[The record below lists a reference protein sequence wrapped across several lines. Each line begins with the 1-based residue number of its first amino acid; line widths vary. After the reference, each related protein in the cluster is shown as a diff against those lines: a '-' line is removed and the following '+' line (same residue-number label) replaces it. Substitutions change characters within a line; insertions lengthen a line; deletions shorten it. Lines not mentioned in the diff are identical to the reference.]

1 MKSKLIGFVFVI
13 AIASTSVL
21 LKSGVLAQ
29 SAPSGQTGGAKSA
42 SEKTVGETY
51 KNIQVLTDFKNA
63 PANELIGTMQFMS
76 GSLAV
81 SCNYCHVAESGP
93 FESDANRT
101 KLKAREMIK
110 MMRVIN
116 EANFGGRQEV
126 TCNTCHRGSPQPIGT
141 PRPWYKSAEQ
151 VAAYLKARPLPTPG
165 NPSAAGATSSPP
177 AEAATVLPD
186 VEQVMGNYRKAVGA
200 NGVKSIRI
208 SATSAAALGVAPV
221 PLEVIAVFPD
231 KFLLTSIARGIE
243 NKSILNGDRGWRV
256 TPQGSTPLPAAA
268 LQGFMGRIAPL
279 IFPVKYEKPTAPR
292 KVTGLEKIGD
302 KTYYVVESHTAT
314 ESQRLYFDVQ
324 TGLLFKARNEVT
336 TWFGSKVEETTFEDY
351 RDLNGVKMPHLIT
364 NHFMEDQQIFKIAE
378 IQTNI
383 DVDPA
388 RFEPPAAKT
397 P

>member
-21 LKSGVLAQ
+21 LRSGVLAQ
-29 SAPSGQTGGAKSA
+29 SAPSDQTGGAKA
-42 SEKTVGETY
+42 PGEKTVGETY

-63 PANELIGTMQFMS
+63 PANDLIGAMQFMS
-76 GSLAV
+76 GSLSV
-81 SCNYCHVAESGP
+81 SCNYCHVSRRGP
-93 FESDANRT
+93 FESDANKT

-116 EANFGGRQEV
+116 ETNFGGRQEV

-141 PRPWYKSAEQ
+141 PGPWYKSAEQ
-151 VAAYLKARPLPTPG
+151 VAAYLKARPLPTPD
-165 NPSAAGATSSPP
+165 NPSAAGATPSPP

-186 VEQVMGNYRKAVGA
+186 VDQVLANYRKAVGA

-208 SATSAAALGVAPV
+208 SATSVTVLGTAPA
-221 PLEVIAVFPD
+221 PLEMIAVFPD
-231 KFLLTSIARGIE
+231 KFLLTSIALGAG
-243 NKSILNGDRGWRV
+243 NKAILNGDRGWRV
-256 TPQGSTPLPAAA
+256 TPQGSTPLPASA
-268 LQGFMGRIAPL
+268 LEGFLGRMGPVL
-279 IFPVKYEKPTAPR
+279 FPVKYERPPAPR

-302 KTYYVVESHTAT
+302 RTYYVVESHTAK

-324 TGLLFKARNEVT
+324 TGLLFKAHAEVG
-336 TWFGSKVEETTFEDY
+336 TWFGARVEETTFEDY
-351 RDLNGVKMPHLIT
+351 RDLNGVKLPYQII
-364 NHFMEDQQIFKIAE
+364 NHFMEDQQIFKISE

-388 RFEPPAAKT
+388 RFEPPAPKT